1 MRAAMLPVCLAVLL
15 FPGCIQTFA
24 VNTMGGL
31 VDEGFSAFTEE
42 SDLEFAEKALPG
54 NLKLLEVMLRSSP
67 TNVRILKLAS
77 EGYSSYALGFL
88 EDKDPV
94 RARDFYLR
102 GRNFG
107 MRILRQD
114 GKLAKALDGSIDDL
128 KRELGK
134 RDADDVPG
142 AFWTGF
148 GWGSYIYLSLQNTD
162 AIADLPRA
170 EALMQFVAEKDS
182 AFYYA
187 GADLFLGTLYGSRPK
202 IFGGSPEK
210 SREHFEKALRITKGK
225 FLMVYVYYARSY
237 AVQTQNEALFE
248 ELLAKVALTPLD
260 VLPEFTLGNAIAK
273 EKAKLLLAKKDELF

>member
-1 MRAAMLPVCLAVLL
+1 MRPVILSVCLSMLL
-15 FPGCIQTFA
+15 FPGCVQTLA
-24 VNTMGGL
+24 VNTMGSL

-42 SDLEFAEKALPG
+42 SDLDFAEKALPG
-54 NLKLLEVMLRSSP
+54 NLKLLEVMLRNNP
-67 TNVRILKLAS
+67 TNTRLLRLAS

-88 EDKDPV
+88 EDRQPD

-102 GRNFG
+102 GRDFG
-107 MRILRQD
+107 LRILRQD
-114 GKLAKALDGSIDDL
+114 DKLSRALDGSADDL
-128 KRELGK
+128 TVELAK
-134 RDADDVPG
+134 HDAGDVPG

-148 GWGSYIYLSLQNTD
+148 GWGSFIYLSLQNTD

-182 AFYYA
+182 TYYYA

-202 IFGGSPEK
+202 IFGGNPEK
-210 SREHFEKALRITKGK
+210 SRAHFEKALRITNGK
-225 FLMVYVYYARSY
+225 FLMVHVYYARSY

-248 ELLAKVALTPLD
+248 ELLNTVASTPID
-260 VLPEFTLGNAIAK
+260 VLPEFKLGNAIAK